1 MIQVVG
7 LPGAAQASVR
17 IMYTDAVKKLTFFLL
32 LPILILALAACS
44 SGAGQAADE
53 LGIVYRSPT

>member
-1 MIQVVG
+1 
-7 LPGAAQASVR
+7 
-17 IMYTDAVKKLTFFLL
+17 MYTDAVKKLTFFLL